1 MRGFKVID
9 PVGPSNLEPLSA
21 KQILAPLDLW
31 LVERES
37 EPILVFAAVFLGSFG
52 YQSYSHIAVKRTHRS
67 HSNIMPQTKPH
78 KLKEGFYARQDD
90 F

>member
-37 EPILVFAAVFLGSFG
+37 EPILVFAAVFLAALVINRIHTSPLNELTDP
-52 YQSYSHIAVKRTHRS
+52 IV
-67 HSNIMPQTKPH
+67 I
-78 KLKEGFYARQDD
+78 
-90 F
+90 